1 MSGSAQ
7 TAHSPTQRLICK
19 TLNIL
24 AYAELLGSAAL
35 ELRWRGCLRRSAV
48 FHQVSA
54 SNALAVPNETLDSR
68 AKVMGS
74 MPPVGFGAV
83 AGLGGGRQA
92 NPEPTQAPA
101 GKELPWSLLP
111 QQTGWGTQRYRVEET
126 GIGRCRSWQ

>member
-1 MSGSAQ
+1 
-7 TAHSPTQRLICK
+7 
-19 TLNIL
+19 
-24 AYAELLGSAAL
+24 
-35 ELRWRGCLRRSAV
+35 
-48 FHQVSA
+48 
-54 SNALAVPNETLDSR
+54 
-68 AKVMGS
+68 MGS

-126 GIGRCRSWQ
+126 GLGWCRSWQ